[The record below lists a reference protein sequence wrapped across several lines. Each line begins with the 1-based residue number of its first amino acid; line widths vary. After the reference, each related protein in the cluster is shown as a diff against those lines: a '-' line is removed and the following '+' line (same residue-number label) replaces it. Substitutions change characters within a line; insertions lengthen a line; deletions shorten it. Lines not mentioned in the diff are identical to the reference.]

1 MQISSPVNTL
11 VDFLPSFS
19 FFFSLFSFFSLSSPS
34 SVFPFFLKNE
44 YRKFS
49 LWCSV
54 SSFIVLWT
62 YILCLL
68 MSQCLVLMNWR
79 VTWSRALLHNCRP
92 CSGLTGYLPFTA
104 GLTNQGQC
112 VSSAWQALNYWK
124 CPLLSILFVNW
135 VYFCID
141 WGPSEGWIPLGRN
154 VCSCLEDKRR
164 WFS

>member
-1 MQISSPVNTL
+1 MEFSTMQISSPINTL

-19 FFFSLFSFFSLSSPS
+19 FFFSLFSVFSLSFFSFFYSLSSPS

-49 LWCSV
+49 LCCSV

-68 MSQCLVLMNWR
+68 SLCFLLMSQCLILMNWR
-79 VTWSRALLHNCRP
+79 VSWSRALLHNCRP

-104 GLTNQGQC
+104 GLTNQGQY
-112 VSSAWQALNYWK
+112 VSRAWQVLTTESAH
-124 CPLLSILFVNW
+124 
-135 VYFCID
+135 YF
-141 WGPSEGWIPLGRN
+141 RF
-154 VCSCLEDKRR
+154 CL
-164 WFS
+164 